1 MGETHIQEAKPT
13 VRGKDNAS
21 LNAMN
26 GNSRKMQRQS
36 EGSNNGSDTL
46 QEAEAA
52 DKKLLLQQTRT

>member
-1 MGETHIQEAKPT
+1 MQEAKTT

-36 EGSNNGSDTL
+36 EGSNNDQTPSKR
-46 QEAEAA
+46 QKAA
-52 DKKLLLQQTRT
+52 DKKLLLQQTRN